1 MQEILGLFKY
11 YSALDRFSQTPL
23 WQISSPQTFPLALY
37 WYGGLLNYLIPSGG
51 GQFAVEAPY
60 IIPAAKQLG
69 IGMGTTVVTFA
80 WSDMMTDMIQPFWA
94 IAMLA
99 VAKLHS
105 EISWAGC

>member
-1 MQEILGLFKY
+1 VIS
-11 YSALDRFSQTPL
+11 SAASVRFSTPGFKAP
-23 WQISSPQTFPLALY
+23 IYRSS
-37 WYGGLLNYLIPSGG
+37 NSCIPNNLSSLQFNSHHPHCGG

-99 VAKLHS
+99 VAKLHFRD
-105 EISWAGC
+105 IMG